1 MIQVLRNVKPQILQA
16 NAETWTTEYLR
27 ARNNYADNP
36 TPELKKEVEKLE
48 KKYNHDQVKDALK
61 SMFKKKCAF
70 CESTITHID
79 YGQIEHFK
87 PKSIYPDQCFE
98 WNNFLL
104 SCAICNGTG
113 SKGNKFPLEAEGG
126 PFINP
131 TTEDPD
137 DFFKFE
143 YDNVLKL
150 FIVYPKNR
158 RAVTMLGIIK
168 LNREDLAERR
178 TKEMFKI
185 TMVIDKII
193 KGDQEKLDD
202 FLNFF
207 SDEDDYYAF
216 IKTIIQKVRS
226 KIF

>member
-1 MIQVLRNVKPQILQA
+1 MIQVLRTAKPQILQA
-16 NAETWTTEYLR
+16 NAETWTAEYLQ
-27 ARNNYADNP
+27 ARNNYAGNS

-61 SMFKKKCAF
+61 GMFKKKCAF

-98 WNNFLL
+98 WNNLLL
-104 SCAICNGTG
+104 SCAICNGSG

-131 TTEDPD
+131 TTENPD

-143 YDNVLKL
+143 YDDVLKQY
-150 FIVYPKNR
+150 IVFPKNI
-158 RAVTMLGIIK
+158 RAVTMLSLIK
-168 LNREDLAERR
+168 INREDLLEKRKAQL
-178 TKEMFKI
+178 KQIVFI
-185 TMVIDKII
+185 IDRIE
-193 KGDQEKLDD
+193 DEETLQE
-202 FLNFF
+202 FF
-207 SDEDDYYAF
+207 NLFSEKDDYYAF

-226 KIF
+226 KTF